1 MKIRSPSDRFARAG
15 FPPWLS
21 SPKPPA
27 SSVLN
32 HLLQLPLSV
41 LCFEL
46 MFLAAT
52 SAATSV
58 EPVFTLAEVAAVYDL
73 VTFLTKAMIQVVLCI
88 PVSTLWIVT
97 IENGSSVGRD
107 ELLGNSRLR
116 LRIECFDLDSGILE
130 VGLHQIPATTT
141 I

>member
-1 MKIRSPSDRFARAG
+1 
-15 FPPWLS
+15 
-21 SPKPPA
+21 
-27 SSVLN
+27 
-32 HLLQLPLSV
+32 
-41 LCFEL
+41 

-116 LRIECFDLDSGILE
+116 LRIETCEWTASP
-130 VGLHQIPATTT
+130 VNA
-141 I
+141 